1 MASLEISQ
9 LRTLIAVSEAGSLT
23 AAAPRLFLSQSAVS
37 EQIRKL
43 EDCVGQQLLLRGKA
57 GVTPTGSGLQL
68 LEHARRITA
77 MADEALLDLRGES
90 LRGRIRLAVTD
101 YFKPGLLARMLKQLA
116 HIHPGV
122 RMEVSVLRSVEVHA
136 AVSSGRS
143 DLGLV
148 MSLDSAQT
156 QLQPMGSSE
165 ALVWASAPGWQQAG
179 PLPLPL
185 LVLPQSCA
193 LHQLAIRE
201 LEKRAIA
208 YEVAHQ
214 ASGVAGLQSAIAAG
228 LGVACI
234 NASALGEGVVQVPA
248 GLNLPGLPRVWFGLL
263 PAKGEEPELLGQVR
277 ALLQQQWSF

>member
-179 PLPLPL
+179 PLPL

-208 YEVAHQ
+208 YEIAHQ